1 MRVSQK
7 LRFRKR
13 ERGKTVVLVWRSFQF
28 FVRSL
33 SKETCALILERER
46 EREGE
51 YDRISEGGSVDFW
64 PLGGTFRFLLGG
76 LFYSRP
82 VPCFDRARFVRPRL
96 FAVTPTDAGANDRF
110 GPRRCS
116 PKAADRLLS
125 SPLLALSIFLRAAPS
140 GSPHPVRQRRVE
152 ASFFFFLVGHYES
165 LKFGDFLYYIVRLIG
180 NWMFRGIWGDSKL
193 EMHDL
198 SLINKVFFVHSCP
211 PSGPHFFE
219 EEEKN

>member
-140 GSPHPVRQRRVE
+140 GSPHPVRQRME
-152 ASFFFFLVGHYES
+152 ASFFLVGHYES
-165 LKFGDFLYYIVRLIG
+165 LKFGDFLYYIRSID
-180 NWMFRGIWGDSKL
+180 WKL
-193 EMHDL
+193 NVLWNMRRFEWNAR
-198 SLINKVFFVHSCP
+198 SLVN
-211 PSGPHFFE
+211 
-219 EEEKN
+219 

>member
-152 ASFFFFLVGHYES
+152 ASFFLVGHYES
-165 LKFGDFLYYIVRLIG
+165 LKFGDFLYYIRSID
-180 NWMFRGIWGDSKL
+180 WKL
-193 EMHDL
+193 NVLWNMRRFEWNAR
-198 SLINKVFFVHSCP
+198 SLVN
-211 PSGPHFFE
+211 
-219 EEEKN
+219 

>member
-116 PKAADRLLS
+116 PKAADWLLS

-140 GSPHPVRQRRVE
+140 GSPHPVRQRME
-152 ASFFFFLVGHYES
+152 ASFFLVGHYES
-165 LKFGDFLYYIVRLIG
+165 LKFGDFLYYIRSID
-180 NWMFRGIWGDSKL
+180 WKL
-193 EMHDL
+193 NVLWNMRRFEWNAR
-198 SLINKVFFVHSCP
+198 SLVN
-211 PSGPHFFE
+211 
-219 EEEKN
+219 

>member
-64 PLGGTFRFLLGG
+64 PLGGTFAFSSAAFFTLGPFLASIAHVSSALASLPSRRPTREQTTDSARDAALQRRPTGSFLPLSS
-76 LFYSRP
+76 LFLFSSALLPRDLLTP
-82 VPCFDRARFVRPRL
+82 FDREW
-96 FAVTPTDAGANDRF
+96 
-110 GPRRCS
+110 RR
-116 PKAADRLLS
+116 AS
-125 SPLLALSIFLRAAPS
+125 S
-140 GSPHPVRQRRVE
+140 
-152 ASFFFFLVGHYES
+152 
-165 LKFGDFLYYIVRLIG
+165 
-180 NWMFRGIWGDSKL
+180 
-193 EMHDL
+193 
-198 SLINKVFFVHSCP
+198 
-211 PSGPHFFE
+211 
-219 EEEKN
+219 